1 MGDMEIRDVRSL
13 SCLEYITLIIPQAL
27 DLLSIKSHHWKIQPC
42 SAVTGDHLVDGLDW
56 VVNDVS
62 SRLYYSTVQE

>member
-1 MGDMEIRDVRSL
+1 MRDMEIRDVRL
-13 SCLEYITLIIPQAL
+13 FPRLGYITLTILQAL
-27 DLLSIKSHHWKIQPC
+27 DLLSIKSHHWKIQSC

-62 SRLYYSTVQE
+62 SRLYYSTVQK

>member
-1 MGDMEIRDVRSL
+1 MSVPLRLGRS
-13 SCLEYITLIIPQAL
+13 TLTISQAL
-27 DLLSIKSHHWKIQPC
+27 DLISIKSHHWKIQSC

-62 SRLYYSTVQE
+62 NRLYYSTVQK

>member
-1 MGDMEIRDVRSL
+1 MSDMEIRDVRSL
-13 SCLEYITLIIPQAL
+13 FCLGVHYMIIPQAL

-62 SRLYYSTVQE
+62 SRLYYSTVQK